1 MSKVK
6 FIEVV
11 ESLFKIHSVDAEAV
25 AYFEKTVKA
34 KRVNAK
40 DVEKAKVVKN
50 AILDLLVK
58 SDKALDRTEI
68 GNVLYDAGEFSED
81 FIVNEKGTVAFNSIT
96 AYANQLVTE
105 GILEKNEIRVGKVK
119 RIVYSVKAGV

>member
-1 MSKVK
+1 MSKAK

-11 ESLFKIHSVDAEAV
+11 ESLFTLHPVDAEAV

-40 DVEKAKVVKN
+40 EVEKAKVIKD
-50 AILDLLVK
+50 AILAFLAGNEG
-58 SDKALDRTEI
+58 KAFDRTQI
-68 GNVLYDAGEFSED
+68 GTALYDAGEFPED
-81 FIVNEKGTVAFNSIT
+81 YLINEKGTVAYNSIT

-105 GILEKNEIRVGKVK
+105 GKLKKDEIRVGKVK
-119 RIVYSVKAGV
+119 KIVYSA